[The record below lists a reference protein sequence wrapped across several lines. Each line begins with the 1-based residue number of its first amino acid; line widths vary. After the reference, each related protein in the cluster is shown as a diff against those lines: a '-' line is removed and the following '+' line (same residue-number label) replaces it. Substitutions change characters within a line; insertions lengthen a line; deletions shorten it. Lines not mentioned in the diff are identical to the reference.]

1 MYRAGTLMKMWENPE
16 RRFGKQDN
24 YAHIFKIKQEIAKCK
39 QGAKPF
45 KQLYGDMQR
54 KWDELDILEPEV
66 TDPGQIRERKDQ
78 EQVFLRLANFDS
90 SYEQLWS

>member
-1 MYRAGTLMKMWENPE
+1 
-16 RRFGKQDN
+16 
-24 YAHIFKIKQEIAKCK
+24 
-39 QGAKPF
+39 
-45 KQLYGDMQR
+45 MQR